1 MRKWQHIDIEAL
13 EYVGL
18 IELENDQDFANFEIY
33 KNSEFI
39 VFGSH
44 TNAMF
49 LQSGNYKIDD
59 CFSFDENLQEFIA
72 DLESFYSDGNGFQ
85 SEAFCCNDRM

>member
-1 MRKWQHIDIEAL
+1 MKKWQHIDLLTL

-18 IELENDQDFANFEIY
+18 IELENDQDHVNFELY
-33 KNSEFI
+33 KNNNYI

-44 TNAMF
+44 TNACF
-49 LQSGNYKIDD
+49 LQSGYFEIDN
-59 CFSFDENLQEFIA
+59 CFSFDENLQELIA
-72 DLESFYSDGNGFQ
+72 DLESYYSDGAGYQ